1 MIKISVKGALDI
13 LTLFFAFLT
22 AQTLDCLAIF
32 ARTFAGC
39 LFYLLCMFKN
49 WRERIKNLIFNN
61 LYRFIC
67 NELFYT
73 NYEYLPLKD
82 FDGEK
87 NITEEVLKR
96 TLILLFFRKRFV
108 LIHIMQNFKSEAKEI
123 IERYKRRAK
132 KDKANFL

>member
-1 MIKISVKGALDI
+1 MIKISIKGALDI

-22 AQTLDCLAIF
+22 EQTLDCLAIF

-39 LFYLLCMFKN
+39 LFYLLCMFKKN
-49 WRERIKNLIFNN
+49 WSERIKYLSFNT

-82 FDGEK
+82 FNGEK
-87 NITEEVLKR
+87 NITEEVLKE
-96 TLILLFFRKRFV
+96 
-108 LIHIMQNFKSEAKEI
+108 H
-123 IERYKRRAK
+123 
-132 KDKANFL
+132 